1 MRPRTVLVVAEAFGG
16 SLDAPRVAG
25 AIGRG
30 LRAGEP
36 EFEGDP
42 CPIDTA
48 EATRGTDT
56 THALPRDFDVRMRSS
71 HAVIVATERLDHETL
86 LRGGGAFE
94 AATRARQAGVPCYAI
109 AAHDGLDRFEARIL
123 DLQVVLTA
131 GDARALVRAGM
142 KLAGM
147 V

>member
-1 MRPRTVLVVAEAFGG
+1 MRQRTVLVVAEAFGG
-16 SLDAPRVAG
+16 DLDAAHVASS
-25 AIGRG
+25 IGRG
-30 LRAGEP
+30 LTAGEP
-36 EFEGDP
+36 ELEGDP
-42 CPIDTA
+42 CPIEAA
-48 EATRGTDT
+48 ET
-56 THALPRDFDVRMRSS
+56 LPGDFDVRMRSS
-71 HAVIVATERLDHETL
+71 HAVIVAAGRLDHETL

-131 GDARALVRAGM
+131 GNERALVRAGR
-142 KLAGM
+142 KLAEM

>member
-1 MRPRTVLVVAEAFGG
+1 MRPRTLLVVAEAFAGD
-16 SLDAPRVAG
+16 LDAARVAG

-30 LRAGEP
+30 LLAGDP

-42 CPIDTA
+42 CPI
-48 EATRGTDT
+48 EAAGT
-56 THALPRDFDVRMRSS
+56 LPRDFDTRMRSS
-71 HAVIVATERLDHETL
+71 HAVIVAAGRLDHETL

-109 AAHDGLDRFEARIL
+109 AAHDGLDSFEARIL

-131 GDARALVRAGM
+131 AHARALTRAGRQ
-142 KLAGM
+142 LAGIL
-147 V
+147 